1 MVSATLLSIPISVLM
16 IGIFIGLFQ
25 VIWGKPVLSGV
36 RPGSFFLL
44 LFILLIGIVLHEGL
58 HALGWKVAAGVPWSA
73 MKFGINWKVLA
84 PYAHCKVPMM
94 ARAYRI
100 GVLLPGLALGLFPGI
115 AGLLGGSFVLTSWG
129 ALFTAAASGDLLGYW
144 AIRSVPSS
152 ARVLDHPTELGCEV
166 IEE

>member
-1 MVSATLLSIPISVLM
+1 MVRATLLSIPISVFI
-16 IGIFIGLFQ
+16 IGVFFGLFR
-25 VIWGKPVLSGV
+25 VFWGRPVLTGIG
-36 RPGSFFLL
+36 PGSFFLF
-44 LFILLIGIVLHEGL
+44 LFILLTGIVLHEAL
-58 HALGWKVAAGVPWSA
+58 HALGWKFAAGVPWSA

-94 ARAYRI
+94 ARAYRVGI
-100 GVLLPGLALGLFPGI
+100 LLPGFALGLFPGI
-115 AGLLGGSFVLTSWG
+115 AGLLSGSFVITSLG
-129 ALFTAAASGDLLGYW
+129 AMFSAAASGDLLGFW